1 MSIEEIKK
9 IVIEAGQYILLHRN
23 NKIIT
28 KGKDDYVTEIDL
40 YVQNKIKDSLYKLYP
55 DIQFIGEENQLH
67 NADFNKKC
75 WVLDPIDGT
84 TNYIH
89 DYKCSVVSLA
99 LLDKGKTILGIVYNP
114 YLDELFEAQY
124 QQGALLNGEPIHVS
138 NEVDLSNGL
147 IAVGTSPYYKDEETV
162 TDNFNIMKEV
172 LMHCTDI
179 RRSGSATLD
188 MINTACGRV
197 EAYLERNVKL
207 WDYAAAR
214 LIVEEA
220 GGIVCDYDGY
230 PVTHE
235 MNVDLITGNKE
246 VVETILHNC
255 INEDLR

>member
-1 MSIEEIKK
+1 MSIEDIKS
-9 IVIEAGQYILLHRN
+9 IVKEAGQYILQHRN
-23 NKIIT
+23 QKIIT

-40 YVQNKIKDSLYKLYP
+40 YVQNKIKESLYKLYP

-67 NADFNKKC
+67 NADFDHPC

-114 YLDELFEAQY
+114 YLDEMFEAQY

-138 NEVDLSNGL
+138 DEKDLSKGL

-162 TDNFNIMKEV
+162 SGNFNIMKEV

-188 MINTACGRV
+188 MVNTACGRV

-235 MNVDLITGNKE
+235 MNVDLIAGNKDI
-246 VVETILHNC
+246 VDILLHNC
-255 INEDLR
+255 INE

>member
-1 MSIEEIKK
+1 MNIEEIKK
-9 IVIEAGQYILLHRN
+9 IVKEAGQYILLHRN
-23 NKIIT
+23 EKIIT

-55 DIQFIGEENQLH
+55 DVQFIGEENQLH
-67 NADFNKKC
+67 TADFNKKC

-89 DYKCSVVSLA
+89 DYKNSVVSLA

-138 NEVDLSNGL
+138 DEKDLSKGL

-172 LMHCTDI
+172 LMKCTDI

-188 MINTACGRV
+188 IVNTACGRV

-230 PVTHE
+230 PVSHE

-246 VVETILHNC
+246 IVDILLHQC
-255 INEDLR
+255 INEELR